1 MATVIDITNK
11 IKNEEKFIV
20 YNGKS
25 YKVDD
30 RKNTI
35 VKVYSIIDQS
45 SGASIDMIDAVM
57 TELLGKEAVKDFDGM
72 NYEDYLVPFFAAM
85 ACVQNKTYDE
95 VEASFRKTE

>member
-35 VKVYSIIDQS
+35 VKVYAIIDQAA
-45 SGASIDMIDAVM
+45 GANVEMIDTVM
-57 TELLGKEAVKDFDGM
+57 KELLGKEAVKDFDGL

-85 ACVQNKTYDE
+85 ACVQGKSYEE

>member
-35 VKVYSIIDQS
+35 IQVYSIIDS
-45 SGASIDMIDAVM
+45 ADGATIEMIDQVM
-57 TELLGKEAVKDFDGM
+57 ALLLGKNAVKEFDGFA
-72 NYEDYLVPFFAAM
+72 YEDYLVPFFAAM
-85 ACVQNKTYDE
+85 ACVQNKTYEE
-95 VEASFRKTE
+95 VETSFRKSV

>member
-57 TELLGKEAVKDFDGM
+57 TELLGKEAAKDFDGM

-85 ACVQNKTYDE
+85 ACV
-95 VEASFRKTE
+95 

>member
-1 MATVIDITNK
+1 MATVIDITGK

-35 VKVYSIIDQS
+35 IQVYSIIDNAN
-45 SGASIDMIDAVM
+45 GASIEMIDKVM
-57 TELLGKEAVKDFDGM
+57 EILLGKAAVKDFDGFA
-72 NYEDYLVPFFAAM
+72 YDDYLVPFFAAM
-85 ACVQNKTYDE
+85 ACVQNKSYDE

>member
-1 MATVIDITNK
+1 MATVIDITGK

-35 VKVYSIIDQS
+35 IKVYSIIDDAA
-45 SGASIDMIDAVM
+45 GANIEMIDKVM
-57 TELLGKEAVKDFDGM
+57 EILLGKAAVKDFEGFA
-72 NYEDYLVPFFAAM
+72 YEDYLVPFFAAM
-85 ACVQNKTYDE
+85 ACVQNKSYDE
-95 VEASFRKTE
+95 VEGSFRKSE